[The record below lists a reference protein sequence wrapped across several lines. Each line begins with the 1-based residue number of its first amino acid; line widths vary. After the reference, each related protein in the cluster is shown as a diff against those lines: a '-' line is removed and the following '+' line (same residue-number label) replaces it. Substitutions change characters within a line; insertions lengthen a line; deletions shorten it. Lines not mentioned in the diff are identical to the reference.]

1 MAGPIPQGGHNKKHI
16 IHINKYSKEE
26 KHLPEKTFSA
36 NLSNKL
42 LLPTPTKYNSNQSSV

>member
-1 MAGPIPQGGHNKKHI
+1 MAGPSPQGGHNKKTHTHQQI
-16 IHINKYSKEE
+16 ISKEE